1 MSVDA
6 PVLYNDWWVYLRYS
20 MGSTHLNPSTKQ
32 IHNAEKIYQGLI
44 AQGYTIQSACGIL
57 GNMQTESG
65 LSPGALDSHLSTLPN
80 NGEHLADLTNTVM
93 LNYASPNDSG
103 YGTGL
108 IQWDSYGTAHL
119 PHGNVIASTAIRNN
133 MQWYDGDLQLLR
145 LNNEYQYD
153 PSGGGGISGETYT
166 FWYPGNHN
174 PRTTWQ
180 QFKNWTGSVSEATDI
195 FRQCRERS
203 SGDPTGNQN
212 RRDNAQY
219 WYDYFSGGPT
229 PPTNWITG
237 TAFSALATAYD
248 PNITGQQIPYSQMD
262 CIEFVQTVWRDI
274 PAVSSSD
281 RLSSP
286 LGTNTLWRT
295 NTSQYPSLV
304 NVFNTTSP
312 DSQNPCPV
320 LWYKDTISNCITDYG
335 SIPDGALL
343 FHKISDS
350 GPPAIPSQ
358 YAGDGIGNFAHVGIY
373 VGNNEVMQSGGR
385 DSGSV
390 PGGGVH
396 RSTYDSSAWNYVAF
410 VVWVDC
416 SGSGP
421 TPPTPEFPYWLAL
434 WYTNNNKQK
443 GMRLN
448 GKVVF

>member
-1 MSVDA
+1 MQATLV
-6 PVLYNDWWVYLRYS
+6 NDWWLTTDTGGS
-20 MGSTHLNPSTKQ
+20 MGTTNTSGITAKQ
-32 IHNAEKIYQGLI
+32 QHNATKVYNYFNALGWSLSAI
-44 AQGYTIQSACGIL
+44 AGML
-57 GNMQTESG
+57 GNMQLESW
-65 LSPGALDSHLSTLPN
+65 LSPALIQGTHRSQLPN
-80 NGEHLADLTNTVM
+80 SAANLSDVPNSVM
-93 LNYASPNDSG
+93 INFYGSSG
-103 YGTGL
+103 YGIGL
-108 IQWDSYGTAHL
+108 VQWDGYTSTPPAGQKLVSFAERYNLNWFDGDTQCYRIQREQETNIQWQNGTVDGIYWSWSTYITTTQTPEKAAHAWR
-119 PHGNVIASTAIRNN
+119 VCYEVAASGT
-133 MQWYDGDLQLLR
+133 
-145 LNNEYQYD
+145 
-153 PSGGGGISGETYT
+153 
-166 FWYPGNHN
+166 
-174 PRTTWQ
+174 
-180 QFKNWTGSVSEATDI
+180 
-195 FRQCRERS
+195 
-203 SGDPTGNQN
+203 DPTRQA
-212 RRDNAQY
+212 NARY

-229 PPTNWITG
+229 PPTPGDWITG
-237 TAFSALATAYD
+237 SAFSALATAYD
-248 PNITGQQIPYSQMD
+248 PDITGVQIPYSQMD

-312 DSQNPCPV
+312 DSQNPTPV

-343 FHKISDS
+343 FHQISES

-421 TPPTPEFPYWLAL
+421 TPPPPPPDFPYWLAL
-434 WYTNNNKQK
+434 WYTNKKEK
-443 GMRLN
+443 GTRLN